1 MLLKTILPSMD
12 MSRSVFFKSAI
23 ILLTKRGGVDCCA
36 RLEGLDFGE
45 KVTRFLLVLSDIPS
59 VSSNTRFGDSC
70 SLFVIDPL
78 SKILMILCNSAR
90 AYSILL
96 GSLVVLFQDLVYFVQ
111 SQIYVVAF
119 FFVAFTLC
127 DLFF

>member
-36 RLEGLDFGE
+36 RLEDLDFGE
-45 KVTRFLLVLSDIPS
+45 KETRFFLVLSDIPS

-90 AYSILL
+90 AHLIL
-96 GSLVVLFQDLVYFVQ
+96 SNKSCCIVSRSCIFFQ
-111 SQIYVVAF
+111 SQICVVAF
-119 FFVAFTLC
+119 FFVAFTFC
-127 DLFF
+127 DFFF